1 MRPGSH
7 GVRGDLAW
15 GEGHEGCGKGL
26 IGLSEREQSQLL
38 SSILQ
43 YREYYQGGN
52 LSGSVS

>member
-43 YREYYQGGN
+43 DREYYQGGN